1 MIGVFDDDTRIA
13 SGRERMGLATL
24 LTILQAAVFFGFLLI
39 GILSPATM
47 AAPVREGS
55 IVTTAFVLG
64 LSVLIVSVLLTGL
77 YVLAE
82 NGSD

>member
-1 MIGVFDDDTRIA
+1 MIGVFDDDNRIA

-24 LTILQAAVFFGFLLI
+24 LTFLQAAVFFGFLLV

-47 AAPVREGS
+47 ATPVSEGS
-55 IVTTAFVLG
+55 VVTTAFVLG
-64 LSVLIVSVLLTGL
+64 LAVLIISVLLTGL

>member
-1 MIGVFDDDTRIA
+1 MIGVFDGGNPVA
-13 SGRERMGLATL
+13 SGRERLGLATM
-24 LTILQAAVFFGFLLI
+24 LTILEAAVFFGFLLI

-47 AAPVREGS
+47 ATPVSEGS
-55 IVTTAFVLG
+55 PVTTAFVLAIA
-64 LSVLIVSVLLTGL
+64 VLIISVLLTGL